1 MPPGR
6 GRPCD
11 SNAPIES
18 RPRPLHLL
26 LWPLT
31 GLQEWVWRAINNAL
45 PYRLAMSR
53 RMAAAI
59 KSIPQGGLSFSY
71 WLLDCPGRPTND
83 APEPAHNREKDGGL
97 GYRE

>member
-1 MPPGR
+1 
-6 GRPCD
+6 
-11 SNAPIES
+11 
-18 RPRPLHLL
+18 
-26 LWPLT
+26 
-31 GLQEWVWRAINNAL
+31 
-45 PYRLAMSR
+45 
-53 RMAAAI
+53 MAAAI

>member
-31 GLQEWVWRAINNAL
+31 GLQEWVWRAISHNAP
-45 PYRLAMSR
+45 PYRLAMSTGR
-53 RMAAAI
+53 VALI
-59 KSIPQGGLSFSY
+59 KSRKAGFLLAVGHLFARGGQGMLYAGT
-71 WLLDCPGRPTND
+71 G
-83 APEPAHNREKDGGL
+83 A
-97 GYRE
+97 